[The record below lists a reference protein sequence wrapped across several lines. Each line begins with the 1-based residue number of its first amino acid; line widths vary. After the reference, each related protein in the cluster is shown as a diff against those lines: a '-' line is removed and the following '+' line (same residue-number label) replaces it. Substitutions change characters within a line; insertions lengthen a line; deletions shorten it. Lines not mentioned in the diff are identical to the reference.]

1 MHVEDIS
8 KFVIPESKR
17 AHIQNSKADA
27 VLEESMKYNGCLSPL
42 IVYKWEEEDKLVVID
57 GLRRLRIANKI
68 GLEKLPYF
76 LVTPS
81 TLKSYNTFNG
91 EDSDDDCSEQEDE
104 KALDVKSGYIK
115 WSVNLT
121 NGKINREELVSVV
134 KMLREKGFGYGA
146 IAQRIGYSRSGVK
159 KILESSNKGAEGKK
173 QGRRLKSLINSLDKI
188 LNDIPKDSKA
198 QYAEA
203 FATVKSYL
211 QSQIAAEIELS

>member
-1 MHVEDIS
+1 MNYEYTD

-17 AHIQNSKADA
+17 VHIKNSKADA

-42 IVYKWEEEDKLVVID
+42 IVYKWEEGGKLVVID
-57 GLRRLRIANKI
+57 GVRRLRIANKL

-76 LVTPS
+76 LVTPF
-81 TLKSYNTFNG
+81 TLNSYKTFNG
-91 EDSDDDCSEQEDE
+91 EDSDDDCSEQDDE
-104 KALDVKSGYIK
+104 KSIEVKADYAK

-134 KMLREKGFGYGA
+134 KMFKEQGFGYGA

-159 KILESSNKGAEGKK
+159 KILESVEKETESKK
-173 QGRRLKSLINSLDKI
+173 QSKKFKSLIRNLDKI
-188 LNDIPKDSKA
+188 LNDIPEDSKA

-211 QSQIAAEIELS
+211 QSQIETEIELS